1 MLIKNVVPT
10 DFLASDCFFGF
21 FTRQQKIFPLEE
33 EEEEEE
39 EEVFITKR

>member
-1 MLIKNVVPT
+1 MICDVAP
-10 DFLASDCFFGF
+10 
-21 FTRQQKIFPLEE
+21 IFVDRNEIACEPNTPHAACKVE